1 MKVAFASSDGVT
13 VNRHFGLSEAYYL
26 WELDQQNASFVEKIE
41 TSDVGDLEDK
51 TLARAQ
57 ALEGC
62 TLVYSMQIGGP
73 AAAKLV
79 ARRIQPLKTGTEQP
93 IESLVAKLQSAL
105 HGQPPPWLSKAL
117 GMPVRRAITV
127 TSDDE

>member
-13 VNRHFGLSEAYYL
+13 VDRHFGLSEAYYL
-26 WELDQQNASFVEKIE
+26 WELDRENALCVGKIE
-41 TSDVGDLEDK
+41 NSDVGDLEDK

-79 ARRIQPLKTGTEQP
+79 ARHIQPLKTGTEQP
-93 IESLVAKLQSAL
+93 IEVLVAKLQSAL

-117 GMPVRRAITV
+117 GMPVKRAITI
-127 TSDDE
+127 TTADD